1 MINCFILFLC
11 PSATFSPVHPFHL
24 KGFANRANASQRDLE
39 IPRRLRLR
47 ICKNF
52 HASNFLWI
60 QGEQV
65 SRDNWVCQ
73 YEKSIPSFGCK
84 NDSAKFPNMATLFLW
99 PLTHPHFEE
108 AAGRPP
114 SYEATFN
121 RSLGMWK
128 LHFSVTTSGTSLWKS
143 TAMAAPACAP
153 PYELSSTSPK
163 R

>member
-11 PSATFSPVHPFHL
+11 PSATLALSTHSTDRL

-121 RSLGMWK
+121 HSLGMWK
-128 LHFSVTTSGTSLWKS
+128 LHFSNCNGSSSLRASIRVVQHLTK
-143 TAMAAPACAP
+143 TG
-153 PYELSSTSPK
+153 E
-163 R
+163 

>member
-1 MINCFILFLC
+1 M
-11 PSATFSPVHPFHL
+11 SFSNFSLVHPFHL
-24 KGFANRANASQRDLE
+24 AWKDLPIARTLRSEIWKFLEDSVFVSARISMHRIFCEFKGSKSLETTGCVSTKKASQVLG
-39 IPRRLRLR
+39 
-47 ICKNF
+47 
-52 HASNFLWI
+52 A
-60 QGEQV
+60 
-65 SRDNWVCQ
+65 
-73 YEKSIPSFGCK
+73 K

-143 TAMAAPACAP
+143 TAMAAPACASIRVVQHLTKTG
-153 PYELSSTSPK
+153 E
-163 R
+163 

>member
-1 MINCFILFLC
+1 M
-11 PSATFSPVHPFHL
+11 SFSNFSLVHPFHL
-24 KGFANRANASQRDLE
+24 AWKDLPIARTLRSE
-39 IPRRLRLR
+39 IWKFLEDLRLR

-65 SRDNWVCQ
+65 SKDNWVCQ
-73 YEKSIPSFGCK
+73 YENSIPSFGCK

-153 PYELSSTSPK
+153 RYELSSTSPK